1 MGLPY
6 QNIIYISCILRD
18 LCIAHFKFLDCNIHK
33 NPSSCNFLHSIYIFT
48 VGIQHASSEVF
59 TAVKIVATQFRV
71 VVGYQRFRGPRYLH
85 LQGHFTL
92 KCEGWGDPEYDI
104 LPQHYTASQPRRPQP
119 GFKMLYVALCTQQLS
134 VTVKIS
140 TLVREVL
147 VLIIHQVNGY
157 FNRRLRHSPQ
167 AFQTNAGLIPWKT
180 PQPPP
185 SRSIRSNNSWALSH
199 STLYNLPQLKQLN

>member
-1 MGLPY
+1 MWHSRVWIW
-6 QNIIYISCILRD
+6 QTILW
-18 LCIAHFKFLDCNIHK
+18 LEFW
-33 NPSSCNFLHSIYIFT
+33 
-48 VGIQHASSEVF
+48 G
-59 TAVKIVATQFRV
+59 
-71 VVGYQRFRGPRYLH
+71 FRGGDVSGRGPLGPCSFQLPGEVKMEAARTSE
-85 LQGHFTL
+85 TL
-92 KCEGWGDPEYDI
+92 GN
-104 LPQHYTASQPRRPQP
+104 LSQHYTASQPRRPQP